1 MYPKQMNRLKRLEK
15 LHRLKLQPMF
25 CEAPQTELHETEK
38 HVVFM
43 GVYILTK
50 LDRLSLGLMQSISL
64 SVKKM
69 FAAFT
74 ILSHLLSKCCM

>member
-1 MYPKQMNRLKRLEK
+1 MNRLKRLEK

-43 GVYILTK
+43 RVY
-50 LDRLSLGLMQSISL
+50 
-64 SVKKM
+64 
-69 FAAFT
+69 
-74 ILSHLLSKCCM
+74 

>member
-1 MYPKQMNRLKRLEK
+1 MNRLKRLEK

-43 GVYILTK
+43 SVLTT
-50 LDRLSLGLMQSISL
+50 LDRLSLGLMRCISL

-69 FAAFT
+69 LAVFT